1 MPGRTVAIG
10 EISYHYTHFHIRI
23 RRYTGVMRHLP
34 KLVLCD
40 IDGTIVN
47 TNWDMTPATR
57 QLFMDLHDK
66 GVWTGIASGRP
77 VDDISFHI
85 AKWDLPF
92 EFDILVG
99 LNGCEVVNH
108 ITGTS
113 TLTHTLTGAQ
123 LRQAVDTMRQQ
134 GFEFIP
140 FVYQGDRIVAEE
152 ISEVVRTSALKS
164 GKTPVQGSLDE
175 ICQDNAKIMLRTKE
189 EAETI
194 RMEQYLAVH
203 PIKGLKGFRTQ
214 PTLLEFAH
222 PDISK
227 AVPLP
232 QIAEDLHISLED
244 IMACG
249 DTSNDNE
256 MLKTAGIGVCLA
268 NGTED
273 TKACADH
280 VTKLDCDHDGLAAF
294 FHEQYPEL

>member
-1 MPGRTVAIG
+1 MKN
-10 EISYHYTHFHIRI
+10 
-23 RRYTGVMRHLP
+23 LP

-47 TNWDMTPATR
+47 TSWDMTPATR
-57 QLFMDLHDK
+57 QMFMDLHDK

-85 AKWDLPF
+85 AKWNLPF

-99 LNGCEVVNH
+99 LNGCEVVNR
-108 ITGTS
+108 ITGTE
-113 TLTHTLTGAQ
+113 TLTHTLSGSQ
-123 LRQAVDTMRQQ
+123 LREAVDVMRAQ
-134 GFEFIP
+134 GFDFIP
-140 FVYQGDRIVAEE
+140 FVYQGDRILAED
-152 ISEVVRTSALKS
+152 ITEVIRSSALKS
-164 GKTPVQGSLDE
+164 GKTPVKATLDE

-189 EAETI
+189 EAETA
-194 RMEQYLAVH
+194 RMEAYIARH
-203 PIKGLKGFRTQ
+203 PIPGTKGFRTQ
-214 PTLLEFAH
+214 ATLLEFAH
-222 PDISK
+222 PEISK

-232 QIAEDLHISLED
+232 QIAAELGISLED

-273 TKACADH
+273 TKACADY
-280 VTKLDCDHDGLAAF
+280 VTELDCDHDGLAAF
-294 FHEQYPEL
+294 LHEQYPQL